1 MKFAYIV
8 MFELRSLPK
17 TIDDLYSRIID
28 YYDAD
33 VFLICQNQFEDDE
46 ERVKLFSRRLVKSE
60 LYTKPDPNKY
70 FGNSPKLLPPAVA
83 SVTRT
88 ANLTLPHATPMSR
101 RMS

>member
-17 TIDDLYSRIID
+17 TINDLYSRIID

-46 ERVKLFSRRLVKSE
+46 ERVKLFSRRLIKSKVLFSS
-60 LYTKPDPNKY
+60 LYILRLDESSNRD
-70 FGNSPKLLPPAVA
+70 GLW
-83 SVTRT
+83 RG
-88 ANLTLPHATPMSR
+88 
-101 RMS
+101 